1 MLKYQLSIETVAAWY
16 PSKGDVKI
24 TQEGISI
31 VIYRGADQEYA
42 RMGLHPM
49 TTVIEI
55 ESFVNRMIDE
65 IINGEVDEQCPC
77 ECPCEDCDCEG
88 CECDEE

>member
-16 PSKGDVKI
+16 PSKGDVKV
-24 TQEGISI
+24 TQEGNSI
-31 VIYRGADQEYA
+31 VISRGADQEYA

-49 TTVIEI
+49 PTVVEI
-55 ESFVNRMIDE
+55 ESFVNRMITDIME
-65 IINGEVDEQCPC
+65 GRADCPC